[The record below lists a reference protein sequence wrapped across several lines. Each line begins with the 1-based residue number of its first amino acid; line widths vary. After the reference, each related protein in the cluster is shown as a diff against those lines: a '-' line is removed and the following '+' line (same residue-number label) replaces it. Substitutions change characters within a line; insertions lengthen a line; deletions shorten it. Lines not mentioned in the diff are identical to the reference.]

1 MTTLLSKHDVNVWL
15 ICAAAV
21 FGGVSFILELV
32 GTEMQGDEDEYQ
44 EIGKLE
50 NESPIVRANIYSRWS
65 FGWMTPLMKVCI
77 RVSFDCGSTLMAII
91 AGLVQISHGGRHVH
105 APTCR

>member
-1 MTTLLSKHDVNVWL
+1 MTAFLSKQDVHVWL
-15 ICAAAV
+15 VCAAAA
-21 FGGVSFILELV
+21 FGSVSFILELV
-32 GTEMQGDEDEYQ
+32 GTEIEGDADEYQ

-77 RVSFDCGSTLMAII
+77 SLSIHCSSSFMI
-91 AGLVQISHGGRHVH
+91 
-105 APTCR
+105 